1 MSQFSKIVLPIA
13 CLLSTNL
20 AYADSTN
27 FKRWAVSAGWMHV
40 MPQGKAN
47 STHVTTAVEEGGSY
61 GVGSLWGADL
71 EKYATNSKDLTG
83 MGKIMFDSFVKN
95 SKKDPE
101 YKVPNSLMNGARS
114 DISGI
119 SDYTAAGGME
129 AENTDTLG
137 LTLSYF
143 VNDNVSLEL
152 IGGIPPKVDIKGVG
166 EIRAVALSTSNSPPP
181 LGTPPTYFNGLQLL
195 KDTLITDLGAH
206 GKVAEVTA
214 WTPAITAKYHFGTSG
229 TVTDTSTGRE
239 LIKSTTKIDLDPLV
253 TYVGVGYRF

>member
-1 MSQFSKIVLPIA
+1 
-13 CLLSTNL
+13 
-20 AYADSTN
+20 
-27 FKRWAVSAGWMHV
+27 
-40 MPQGKAN
+40 
-47 STHVTTAVEEGGSY
+47 
-61 GVGSLWGADL
+61 
-71 EKYATNSKDLTG
+71 

-214 WTPAITAKYHFGTSG
+214 WTPAITAK
-229 TVTDTSTGRE
+229 
-239 LIKSTTKIDLDPLV
+239 
-253 TYVGVGYRF
+253 